1 MAEQTG
7 SIVIV
12 GGTHGIGL
20 ELARWYVDAGRDV
33 VITGRDAGRA
43 TSAAAE
49 LGGKATSAAFD
60 LSRPD
65 EIAAALADVQGPV
78 QHLAL
83 VAIQR
88 DVNTVAEYDLG
99 KALVLVT
106 LKLVG
111 YTEVIHALRSRLAP
125 DASIVIFGGL
135 AKDAPYPG
143 SVTVTSVNGG
153 VLGMVNTLVVEL
165 KPIRVN
171 AIHPGFVLDSPYWA
185 GNDAVVQRVT
195 ARTPTGRG
203 VTMADIVHACAFL
216 FENPSVNGVNLDVNG
231 GYLLG

>member
-20 ELARWYVDAGRDV
+20 ELARFYVDAGREV

-43 TSAAAE
+43 ASAAAE
-49 LGGKATSAAFD
+49 VGGKAASAAFD
-60 LSRPD
+60 LARPQ
-65 EIAAALADVQGPV
+65 EIAGALADVQGPV

-83 VAIQR
+83 VAIER
-88 DVNTVAEYDLG
+88 DVNTVTEYDVA
-99 KALVLVT
+99 KALRLVT

-111 YTEVIHALRSRLAP
+111 YTEVIHSLRPRMAP

-171 AIHPGFVLDSPYWA
+171 AIHPGFVLDSPYWS

>member
-43 TSAAAE
+43 ASAVAE

-60 LSRPD
+60 LSQPD
-65 EIAAALADVQGPV
+65 GIAAALADVQGPV

-111 YTEVIHALRSRLAP
+111 YTEVIHALRP
-125 DASIVIFGGL
+125 GL
-135 AKDAPYPG
+135 
-143 SVTVTSVNGG
+143 
-153 VLGMVNTLVVEL
+153 
-165 KPIRVN
+165 R
-171 AIHPGFVLDSPYWA
+171 
-185 GNDAVVQRVT
+185 
-195 ARTPTGRG
+195 RTR
-203 VTMADIVHACAFL
+203 
-216 FENPSVNGVNLDVNG
+216 PS
-231 GYLLG
+231 

>member
-43 TSAAAE
+43 ASAAAE

-60 LSRPD
+60 LSQPD
-65 EIAAALADVQGPV
+65 GIAAALADVQGPV

-99 KALVLVT
+99 KAVGLVT

>member
-7 SIVIV
+7 SVVIV

-20 ELARWYVDAGRDV
+20 ELARFYVDAGRGV

-43 TSAAAE
+43 ASAAAE
-49 LGGKATSAAFD
+49 LGGKATSATFD
-60 LSRPD
+60 LSRPQ
-65 EIAAALADVQGPV
+65 EIAEALADVPGPV

-99 KALVLVT
+99 KALGLVT

>member
-43 TSAAAE
+43 ASAVAE

-60 LSRPD
+60 LSQPD
-65 EIAAALADVQGPV
+65 GIAAALADVQGPV

-88 DVNTVAEYDLG
+88 DVNTVADYDLG
-99 KALVLVT
+99 KALGLVT

-195 ARTPTGRG
+195 ARTPTGRW